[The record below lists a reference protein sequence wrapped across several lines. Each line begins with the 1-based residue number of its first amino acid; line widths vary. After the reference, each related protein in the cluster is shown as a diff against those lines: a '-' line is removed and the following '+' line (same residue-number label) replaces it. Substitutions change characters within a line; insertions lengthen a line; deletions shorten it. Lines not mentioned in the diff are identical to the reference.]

1 MGIQV
6 SCYLITVMLLLL
18 KNNVTNILRND
29 MDVVGVRAGC
39 TFTGFSGS
47 DFDGNSVMVRAEQ
60 SDHWVV
66 FDRFFLSIYLW
77 LDVCPV
83 FASLPLIRA
92 N

>member
-6 SCYLITVMLLLL
+6 SCHLITVMLLLL

-47 DFDGNSVMVRAEQ
+47 AFDGNSVTVRAEQ

-66 FDRFFLSIYLW
+66 FDRFFYPFICGSMSAP
-77 LDVCPV
+77 C
-83 FASLPLIRA
+83 LPLCL
-92 N
+92 

>member
-47 DFDGNSVMVRAEQ
+47 DFDGNSVTVRAEQ

-66 FDRFFLSIYLW
+66 FDRS
-77 LDVCPV
+77 VKPH
-83 FASLPLIRA
+83 
-92 N
+92 